1 MTPITKNGRLTSS
14 ASRQQGKTPIAKNVR
29 VVDDA
34 GNPLQSTY
42 PKRALGLVKSG
53 RARFI
58 DEHTIELTRPP
69 APQGKETIMQTQS
82 QDHNAT
88 ATVPFGGRSE
98 PPGPQVPPSRD
109 LAANDILKR
118 IDLIISETAYL
129 RESLDA
135 LQKIESGGPGDAHSP
150 GDIGSQAKA
159 MAIAQVIEQREQ
171 TNREMIALLKRMYD
185 DISPAIISKE
195 RSRSAEELKL
205 LERLIEE
212 ASEMSEDTLRVF
224 LETLA

>member
-1 MTPITKNGRLTSS
+1 
-14 ASRQQGKTPIAKNVR
+14 
-29 VVDDA
+29 
-34 GNPLQSTY
+34 
-42 PKRALGLVKSG
+42 VKSG

-69 APQGKETIMQTQS
+69 APQGKETIMQTHH
-82 QDHNAT
+82 DTTAT
-88 ATVPFGGRSE
+88 APFGDMNQSLGSNAQS
-98 PPGPQVPPSRD
+98 PRD
-109 LAANDILKR
+109 LTAHDVLRR
-118 IDLIISETAYL
+118 IDLLISETAYL

-159 MAIAQVIEQREQ
+159 MSIAQVIEQREQ
-171 TNREMIALLKRMYD
+171 TNRELIALLKRMYD
-185 DISPAIISKE
+185 DISPAITSKE

-212 ASEMSEDTLRVF
+212 AADMSEDTLRVF